1 MDIQQLLNQNSGAF
15 VELPAGEYKGNFVI
29 NHPCRVIGNHTTLWA
44 EQGTVLTI
52 CSNIVTIENLRVE
65 TLKEQD
71 IAIHT
76 NYDDTTFQNVE
87 ISGILMEKTKKE
99 IWNLPKILYLG
110 EIPCDTVCTM
120 YFDIQV
126 PCFCRIVSLLNG
138 IEITPETLPAGRHRM
153 TLHIEKLQKNTCL
166 YGDILFETDSFIR
179 RIYITGVAKDKITCY
194 TDGKVVYSEKENKIT
209 NQNKTK
215 YVTQPAVTWDK
226 NALVLKKGQ
235 RIALGE
241 SEKQQISIFIEM
253 QGYDSAIDI
262 DPYVFLLQSDNQ
274 AKQEKDMIFFGNEYT
289 ENYSVLVEDKKVIL
303 QLQKVNSDRQ
313 RISIAYGIYE
323 SQYCFG
329 EIEKIVVKL
338 KIQQKDFMVF
348 PLYDLQKET
357 TVIAIDFYRYKGI
370 WKVSAIGAGYIDG
383 LKKLCESYGLEVEE

>member
-1 MDIQQLLNQNSGAF
+1 M
-15 VELPAGEYKGNFVI
+15 
-29 NHPCRVIGNHTTLWA
+29 
-44 EQGTVLTI
+44 
-52 CSNIVTIENLRVE
+52 
-65 TLKEQD
+65 
-71 IAIHT
+71 
-76 NYDDTTFQNVE
+76 TTFQNVE

-179 RIYITGVAKDKITCY
+179 RIYITGVVTDKITCY

-215 YVTQPAVTWDK
+215 YITQPAVTWDK

-253 QGYDSAIDI
+253 QGYDSAMDI
-262 DPYVFLLQSDNQ
+262 DPYVFLLQNNNQ

-289 ENYSVLVEDKKVIL
+289 RSEERRV
-303 QLQKVNSDRQ
+303 
-313 RISIAYGIYE
+313 G
-323 SQYCFG
+323 
-329 EIEKIVVKL
+329 
-338 KIQQKDFMVF
+338 
-348 PLYDLQKET
+348 KEC
-357 TVIAIDFYRYKGI
+357 RR
-370 WKVSAIGAGYIDG
+370 
-383 LKKLCESYGLEVEE
+383 

>member
-52 CSNIVTIENLRVE
+52 RSNIVTIENVRIE
-65 TLKEQD
+65 TLNEQD
-71 IAIHT
+71 IT
-76 NYDDTTFQNVE
+76 VYTDYDDTVFRKVE
-87 ISGILMEKTKKE
+87 ISGILMKKTKKE
-99 IWNLPKILYLG
+99 IWNLPKMLYLG
-110 EIPCDTVCTM
+110 EIPCNTVCKM
-120 YFDIQV
+120 YFDIQI

-138 IEITPETLPAGRHRM
+138 IKITPETLPSGQHRM

-166 YGDILFETDSFIR
+166 YGDILFETDCFIR
-179 RIYITGVAKDKITCY
+179 RIYITGVVTDKITCY
-194 TDGKVVYSEKENKIT
+194 TDEKVVYSEKENTIAH
-209 NQNKTK
+209 QNNIK
-215 YVTQPAVTWDK
+215 YITQPAITWNK

-235 RIALGE
+235 RIILGE

-253 QGYDSAIDI
+253 EGYDSNIDI
-262 DPYVFLLQSDNQ
+262 DPYVFLLQNDNK
-274 AKQEKDMIFFGNEYT
+274 AKKDKDMIFFGNEYT
-289 ENYSVLVEDKKVIL
+289 ENHSVVIENKKVIL
-303 QLQKVNSDRQ
+303 QLQKVNSDIQ

-323 SQYCFG
+323 SRYSFG
-329 EIEKIVVKL
+329 DIQKVVVKL
-338 KIQQKDFMVF
+338 KIQQQDFMVF

-370 WKVSAIGAGYIDG
+370 WKINAIGGGYIDG
-383 LKKLCESYGLEVEE
+383 LKKLCEDYGLEVEE

>member
-1 MDIQQLLNQNSGAF
+1 MQS
-15 VELPAGEYKGNFVI
+15 
-29 NHPCRVIGNHTTLWA
+29 HTTLWS

-65 TLKEQD
+65 TLKKQD

-76 NYDDTTFQNVE
+76 DYDDTTFQNVE

-179 RIYITGVAKDKITCY
+179 RIYITGVVTDKITCY
-194 TDGKVVYSEKENKIT
+194 TDGKVVYSEKENNKI
-209 NQNKTK
+209 
-215 YVTQPAVTWDK
+215 Y
-226 NALVLKKGQ
+226 
-235 RIALGE
+235 
-241 SEKQQISIFIEM
+241 
-253 QGYDSAIDI
+253 
-262 DPYVFLLQSDNQ
+262 
-274 AKQEKDMIFFGNEYT
+274 YT
-289 ENYSVLVEDKKVIL
+289 ACCNM
-303 QLQKVNSDRQ
+303 
-313 RISIAYGIYE
+313 G
-323 SQYCFG
+323 
-329 EIEKIVVKL
+329 
-338 KIQQKDFMVF
+338 
-348 PLYDLQKET
+348 
-357 TVIAIDFYRYKGI
+357 
-370 WKVSAIGAGYIDG
+370 
-383 LKKLCESYGLEVEE
+383 

>member
-303 QLQKVNSDRQ
+303 QLQKVNSDIQ
-313 RISIAYGIYE
+313 RISIL
-323 SQYCFG
+323 FWR
-329 EIEKIVVKL
+329 
-338 KIQQKDFMVF
+338 D
-348 PLYDLQKET
+348 
-357 TVIAIDFYRYKGI
+357 
-370 WKVSAIGAGYIDG
+370 
-383 LKKLCESYGLEVEE
+383 